1 MAVSGRLRIFVSAG
15 PDLEAE
21 REVVGETIASLPVSA
36 GWVIKYTPSKGE
48 APRAA
53 FEAVAASHF
62 YVLLMGAD
70 ITAPVG
76 SELHVARKRSKRILA
91 LLKDR
96 PRTPAARVFIKDASL
111 EWHHFGHHHQMRT
124 LLQKHLAQ
132 RILDGAPTYGISPVD
147 WEALT
152 ALLAELK
159 DQEGVKREQETVAP
173 GRRGAGSDAVI
184 VAPGRDLPPDG
195 VLIEPS
201 EGRS

>member
-1 MAVSGRLRIFVSAG
+1 
-15 PDLEAE
+15 
-21 REVVGETIASLPVSA
+21 
-36 GWVIKYTPSKGE
+36 
-48 APRAA
+48 
-53 FEAVAASHF
+53 
-62 YVLLMGAD
+62 
-70 ITAPVG
+70 VG

-91 LLKDR
+91 LLKDS

-111 EWHHFGHHHQMRT
+111 EWQHFGDHHQIRT
-124 LLQKHLAQ
+124 LLQRHLTQ

-152 ALLAELK
+152 ALLADLK
-159 DQEGVKREQETVAP
+159 DQEGAKPEQETVAP

-201 EGRS
+201 EG